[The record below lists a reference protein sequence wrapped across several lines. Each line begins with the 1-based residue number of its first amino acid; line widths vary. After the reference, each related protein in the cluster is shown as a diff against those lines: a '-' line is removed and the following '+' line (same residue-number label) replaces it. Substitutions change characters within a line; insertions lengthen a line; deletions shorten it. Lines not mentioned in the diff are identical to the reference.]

1 MDTTRNPVLIL
12 KFKVS
17 GNLRFLSHA
26 ETLRLFHRACARAC
40 LDVAYSSGFNPRPK
54 ISLPLPRSV
63 GLACEDETCL
73 LQLNRPADVP
83 DVKYLC
89 HKLADQMPDGI
100 DLIDAELL
108 QPDISLCSGTA
119 IYELTLKGAH
129 FGGKLQERVCKL
141 LASDSLKL
149 TRRRD
154 TAAQTTTVDVRRF
167 LESIEVH
174 NLTVVVRAGFSPQG
188 SVRVDEIL
196 TLLGLDADCLDGP
209 VTRTRVLWDS
219 LSGAQRHN

>member
-1 MDTTRNPVLIL
+1 ML
-12 KFKVS
+12 KFTVS
-17 GNLRFLSHA
+17 GNLRFCSHA
-26 ETLRLFHRACARAC
+26 ETLRLLQRACARAC

-73 LQLNRPADVP
+73 LQLNRSADAP
-83 DVKYLC
+83 DVDYLL
-89 HKLADQMPDGI
+89 HKLGNQMPDGI
-100 DLIDAELL
+100 NLIDAQLL
-108 QPDISLCSGTA
+108 QPDMCFCSGTA
-119 IYELTLKGAH
+119 IYRLRLKAEH
-129 FGGKLQERVCKL
+129 AGGQLQERVCKL

-167 LESIEVH
+167 LESIEVN

-196 TLLGLDADCLDGP
+196 SLLGLDADCFDGP
-209 VTRTRVLWDS
+209 VTRTKVLWDS
-219 LSGAQRHN
+219 LLGAQRHN

>member
-1 MDTTRNPVLIL
+1 VL
-12 KFKVS
+12 KFTVS

-26 ETLRLFHRACARAC
+26 ESLRLLQRACARAC

-73 LQLNRPADVP
+73 LQLNRPAAVP
-83 DVKYLC
+83 GVEYLL

-100 DLIDAELL
+100 ELIDAKLL
-108 QPDISLCSGTA
+108 QPNISFCSGTA
-119 IYELTLKGAH
+119 IYQLTLKPAH
-129 FGGKLQERVCKL
+129 FGGKLQEQVSKL

-154 TAAQTTTVDVRRF
+154 TAAQTTTVDVRGF

-174 NLTVVVRAGFSPQG
+174 NLTVVVRAKFSPQG
-188 SVRVDEIL
+188 SIRVDEIL
-196 TLLGLDADCLDGP
+196 ALLGLDADCLDGP